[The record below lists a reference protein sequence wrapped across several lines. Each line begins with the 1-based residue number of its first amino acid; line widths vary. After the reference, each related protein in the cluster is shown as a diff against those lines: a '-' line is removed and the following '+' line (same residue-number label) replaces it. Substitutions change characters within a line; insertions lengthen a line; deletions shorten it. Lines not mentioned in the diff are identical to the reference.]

1 MHLVL
6 SNNIQTTL
14 AVGLSICQG
23 ELKKKKEKIFA
34 ENSIS
39 IFQNG
44 SSDGG
49 ARHSVASETREYQR
63 QPMLSQKNRKK
74 NKESLLN
81 SS

>member
-1 MHLVL
+1 MHFVL

-14 AVGLSICQG
+14 AVGLGTCKG
-23 ELKKKKEKIFA
+23 ELKKKISA

-49 ARHSVASETREYQR
+49 ARHSVASETTLERTKDNQCC
-63 QPMLSQKNRKK
+63 PPPKK
-74 NKESLLN
+74 IE
-81 SS
+81 

>member
-14 AVGLSICQG
+14 AVGLGICQG
-23 ELKKKKEKIFA
+23 EFKQTKKKIFA

-44 SSDGG
+44 SSGGG

-63 QPMLSQKNRKK
+63 QPMLSQKN
-74 NKESLLN
+74 
-81 SS
+81 